1 MANLSTHKGLK
12 MVRGKTQMRRIEN
25 ATSRQVTFSKR
36 RNGLLKKAFELS
48 VLCDAEIALIIF
60 SPRSKLYEFASSSM
74 KETIE
79 RYRGHVK
86 EIRTQNSP
94 CPEDVQHLRQLATG
108 MAKQIELLEVTKRK
122 LLGEGLG
129 STTIEELLQIEQQ
142 LERSV
147 CIIRARKMQV
157 YYEQIEQLHA
167 KEQTLASENAI
178 LNEKYQLQAIDGS
191 EERGANFVVVENE
204 ERISDVETELFIGQ
218 PKRKIQKDRPK

>member
-1 MANLSTHKGLK
+1 

-79 RYRGHVK
+79 RYRSHVK
-86 EIRTQNSP
+86 ELRTQDSP

-178 LNEKYQLQAIDGS
+178 LNEKYQLQSVEGS
-191 EERGANFVVVENE
+191 EEREANFVVTENE
-204 ERISDVETELFIGQ
+204 DATSDVETELFIGQ
-218 PKRKIQKDRPK
+218 PKRKTKKDRPK